1 MSSLHLVSDHLWQS
15 TLFAAAIA
23 LVAVALR
30 RKHAGIRY
38 ALWWTASIKFIVPFA
53 LFGAIGEAI
62 GSRATVHVPPPAP
75 SFLTDIASTP
85 FVVET
90 TNRVATTAASSATV
104 SAATIGWPALIVA
117 LWAVG
122 CAVVLAVWIVRWTR
136 AYRAVRAATPY
147 DTGREVAIL
156 RRLESVFRR
165 AEPSGSAA
173 AVGPDHRRQGSGGP
187 PKPCAKAE
195 GPPLRIRLSDATIE
209 PGVFGIWRPVLLWPR
224 AMSAHLSDDQIET
237 ILVHELSHV
246 RRRDNLTALAHGLV
260 QAICW
265 FHPLVWWI
273 GARLIDERERA
284 CDEAVVRAGRDR
296 QVYAESLL
304 KTCQFCVG
312 APVMCMAGVTGSDLK
327 RRVTS
332 IMAAPVGGRLGV
344 TARVAFALAIAAIVA
359 VPAINGAAGVPQV
372 SSTITLPDPSKAF
385 DAASVRQN
393 KDGDQGGGFSSG
405 SGKLTVRNLSL
416 RRLILFAFRLDE
428 PQLIGG
434 PGWLDTDRFD
444 VVAKA
449 DAKTT
454 DGDLRV
460 MAQNLLV
467 ERFSMKVHT
476 ETRNLPIYALV
487 MARPDGQ
494 LGPNLHVTDCGA
506 FTSGQP
512 PCGTGFPSVAGP
524 GVVSFSSNID
534 VGGGRGFA
542 GRGEGASRTATS
554 PSLKMKGTMASF
566 AGTLSAML
574 KRPVV
579 NRTSLDRIELE
590 LTYTPPGAPASAD
603 DGSTPRAPELFT
615 ALQEQLGL
623 KLEATRGPVEVLV
636 IDSAEHPKNDDFE
649 MPAQ

>member
-1 MSSLHLVSDHLWQS
+1 MSSLHLVSNHLWQS
-15 TLFAAAIA
+15 TLFAAVIA
-23 LVAVALR
+23 LAAVALR

-38 ALWWTASIKFIVPFA
+38 ALWWAASIKFIVPFA
-53 LFGAIGEAI
+53 AFGAIGAAI
-62 GSRATVHVPPPAP
+62 GSRASMHVLLPAP
-75 SFLTDIASTP
+75 TFLTGIASTP

-90 TNRVATTAASSATV
+90 TPRATTVAATSTTASSA
-104 SAATIGWPALIVA
+104 AIGWPTLLVA

-136 AYRAVRAATPY
+136 AYRAVRSATPY

-156 RRLESVFRR
+156 RRVE
-165 AEPSGSAA
+165 A
-173 AVGPDHRRQGSGGP
+173 SGGHKGRP
-187 PKPCAKAE
+187 R
-195 GPPLRIRLSDATIE
+195 PLAMRLSDATIE
-209 PGVFGIWRPVLLWPR
+209 PGIFGVWRPVLLWPR
-224 AMSAHLSDDQIET
+224 AMSEHLSDDQIET

-246 RRRDNLTALAHGLV
+246 QRRDNLTALAHGLV

-265 FHPLVWWI
+265 FHPLIWWI
-273 GARLIDERERA
+273 GARLVDERERA

-312 APVMCMAGVTGSDLK
+312 APVTCMAGVTGSDLK

-332 IMAAPVGGRLGV
+332 IMAAPVGGRLGI

-393 KDGDQGGGFSSG
+393 KDGHQGGSYHSG
-405 SGKLTVRNLSL
+405 DGNLTVRNLPL
-416 RRLILFAFRLDE
+416 KRLILFAFRLDD

-434 PGWLDTDRFD
+434 PGWLDSDRFD

-449 DAKTT
+449 DTKTT
-454 DGDLRV
+454 DDDLRAMFKNV
-460 MAQNLLV
+460 LV
-467 ERFSMKVHT
+467 ERFALKVHV
-476 ETRNLPIYALV
+476 ETRSLPIYALT
-487 MARPDGQ
+487 MARADRQ
-494 LGPNLHVTDCGA
+494 LGPNLHATDCK
-506 FTSGQP
+506 
-512 PCGTGFPSVAGP
+512 
-524 GVVSFSSNID
+524 SFSSGSGPCGLGPAVQGPPPGAGRDGGVFFSND
-534 VGGGRGFA
+534 GGRGGGGGGGGSASVGTSAA
-542 GRGEGASRTATS
+542 GSSMSMSGPISALAGMLSRDVN
-554 PSLKMKGTMASF
+554 
-566 AGTLSAML
+566 
-574 KRPVV
+574 RPVV
-579 NRTSLDRIELE
+579 DRTG
-590 LTYTPPGAPASAD
+590 LTGSFQLKLSYTMPGARAPA
-603 DGSTPRAPELFT
+603 DGDSTPRAPELFT

-636 IDSAEHPKNDDFE
+636 IDGAEHPKNDDFE

>member
-1 MSSLHLVSDHLWQS
+1 
-15 TLFAAAIA
+15 
-23 LVAVALR
+23 
-30 RKHAGIRY
+30 
-38 ALWWTASIKFIVPFA
+38 
-53 LFGAIGEAI
+53 
-62 GSRATVHVPPPAP
+62 
-75 SFLTDIASTP
+75 
-85 FVVET
+85 
-90 TNRVATTAASSATV
+90 
-104 SAATIGWPALIVA
+104 
-117 LWAVG
+117 
-122 CAVVLAVWIVRWTR
+122 
-136 AYRAVRAATPY
+136 
-147 DTGREVAIL
+147 
-156 RRLESVFRR
+156 
-165 AEPSGSAA
+165 
-173 AVGPDHRRQGSGGP
+173 
-187 PKPCAKAE
+187 
-195 GPPLRIRLSDATIE
+195 
-209 PGVFGIWRPVLLWPR
+209 
-224 AMSAHLSDDQIET
+224 
-237 ILVHELSHV
+237 
-246 RRRDNLTALAHGLV
+246 
-260 QAICW
+260 
-265 FHPLVWWI
+265 
-273 GARLIDERERA
+273 
-284 CDEAVVRAGRDR
+284 
-296 QVYAESLL
+296 
-304 KTCQFCVG
+304 
-312 APVMCMAGVTGSDLK
+312 
-327 RRVTS
+327 
-332 IMAAPVGGRLGV
+332 
-344 TARVAFALAIAAIVA
+344 
-359 VPAINGAAGVPQV
+359 V

-506 FTSGQP
+506 STSGQP

-542 GRGEGASRTATS
+542 GRGEGASRTATG

-636 IDSAEHPKNDDFE
+636 IDGAEHPKNDDFE

>member
-1 MSSLHLVSDHLWQS
+1 MSSLHLVSNHLWQS
-15 TLFAAAIA
+15 TLFAAAVA
-23 LVAVALR
+23 LAAVALR

-38 ALWWTASIKFIVPFA
+38 ALWWAASIKFVVPFA
-53 LFGAIGEAI
+53 AFGAIGAAI
-62 GSRATVHVPPPAP
+62 GSRAAMHVPPPAP
-75 SFLTDIASTP
+75 SFLTDIADTP
-85 FVVET
+85 FVVQT
-90 TNRVATTAASSATV
+90 ASRVATTAASSAMV
-104 SAATIGWPALIVA
+104 SDTTIGWPALIVA

-122 CAVVLAVWIVRWTR
+122 CAVVLAVWMVRWTR
-136 AYRAVRAATPY
+136 AYRAVRSATPY

-156 RRLESVFRR
+156 RHLE
-165 AEPSGSAA
+165 A
-173 AVGPDHRRQGSGGP
+173 SGGRLSP
-187 PKPCAKAE
+187 VARRLRRG
-195 GPPLRIRLSDATIE
+195 GPRARPLAMRLSDATIE

-224 AMSAHLSDDQIET
+224 AMSEHLSDDQIET

-246 RRRDNLTALAHGLV
+246 QRRDNLTALAHGLV

-273 GARLIDERERA
+273 GARLVDERERA

-312 APVMCMAGVTGSDLK
+312 APVTCMAGVTGSDLK

-332 IMAAPVGGRLGV
+332 IMAAPVGGRLGI

-372 SSTITLPDPSKAF
+372 SSSITLPDPSKAF

-506 FTSGQP
+506 STSGQP

-542 GRGEGASRTATS
+542 GRGEGASRTATG

-636 IDSAEHPKNDDFE
+636 IDGAEHPKNDDFE